1 MEIRK
6 KYHIIISS
14 LLIILLLFVFE
25 SIIAQSNDYPSDYFR
40 PPLETPLYLS
50 GTFGELRSNHFHS
63 GIDIKTGGTEGKNI
77 YAIADGYVSRIKI
90 STGGYGKALY
100 VTHPNGY
107 VSVYGHLQKYN
118 KQIQEFVTS
127 YQYKKESFTVEI
139 FPEKDLLKV
148 NKGNVIAISG
158 NTGSSA
164 GPHLHFEIRED
175 ATQYPVNP
183 LLFKSLKIKDY
194 YRPKILEIALYPVDE
209 HATINGEND
218 AVFYVVA
225 GWGDEHYLIDKPKI
239 TVSGR
244 ISFGIRTYDLM
255 NDIPNKNGVYKIEIV
270 LDTTQIFG
278 LKMNEFSFSTTRYIN
293 SLIDY
298 GYYKKMK
305 RRMVRTEIDTN
316 NRLNTYRNVVSNGIV
331 VFDDSLNHTVKYIVG
346 DAYGNTAKLQ
356 FKVNSVV
363 IDSVQQK
370 IAKKEPKG
378 IYFDFRKQHEI
389 AKENITLSFPSNA
402 FYKSF
407 YFELGVDSSG
417 SDSCPSGR
425 RVSPVYKVHNRFTAV
440 QKAFSIKIKPDPIPE
455 GLKDKMYI
463 AYSNGNDN
471 GNSSYIGSHW
481 DKAYLMTK
489 SRILG
494 DYFIKVDS
502 VAPEIIP
509 ANIGKGKDISGQNTI
524 KMKIKDGE
532 TGISYYRGT
541 LNDQWILMEYDAK
554 KQLLTYHYD
563 HRLQKGENNFKLIIK
578 DILGNVSEFKAKL
591 IFQ

>member
-1 MEIRK
+1 MK
-6 KYHIIISS
+6 KHFILFLLFLLGFV
-14 LLIILLLFVFE
+14 LLINDIA
-25 SIIAQSNDYPSDYFR
+25 AQSKDYPSDYFR
-40 PPLETPLYLS
+40 PPLDTPLYLS

-63 GIDIKTGGTEGKNI
+63 GIDIKTGGAEGKNI

-90 STGGYGKALY
+90 STGGYGKAIY
-100 VTHPNGY
+100 ITHPNGY

-118 KQIQEFVTS
+118 NEIQEFVTS

-139 FPEKDLLKV
+139 FPEKNRIKV
-148 NKGNVIAISG
+148 NKGDVIAISG

-164 GPHLHFEIRED
+164 GPHLHFEIREE

-183 LLFKSLKIKDY
+183 LLFKSIKIKDY
-194 YRPKILEIALYPVDE
+194 YRPKILEVALYPVDE

-218 AVFYVVA
+218 TVFYIVA
-225 GWGDEHYLIDKPKI
+225 GWGDEHYLKNKPKI

-255 NDIPNKNGVYKIEIV
+255 NDIPNKNGVYKIEIL
-270 LDTTQIFG
+270 LDTTQLFG
-278 LKMNEFSFSTTRYIN
+278 LKMDEFSFSTTRYIN

-298 GYYKKMK
+298 SYFKKKK
-305 RRMVRTEIDTN
+305 RRVVRTEIDTN
-316 NRLNTYRNVVSNGIV
+316 NRLNTYQNVVSNGIV
-331 VFDDSLNHTVKYIVG
+331 SFDDSLNHTVKYIVG
-346 DAYGNTAKLQ
+346 DAYENTAKLQ
-356 FKVNSVV
+356 FEIKSD
-363 IDSVQQK
+363 ISDSVPKKSTGKEQK
-370 IAKKEPKG
+370 G
-378 IYFDFRKQHEI
+378 VYFDFRKQHEVTNGNI
-389 AKENITLSFPSNA
+389 ALLFPANA

-407 YFELGVDSSG
+407 YFELKADSSRG
-417 SDSCPSGR
+417 DSFPSGR
-425 RVSPVYKVHNRFTAV
+425 RVSPVYQVHNRFTAV
-440 QKAFSIKIKPDPIPE
+440 QKAFSIKIKPDHIPE

-509 ANIGKGKDISGQNTI
+509 VNIGEGKDISGQNTI
-524 KMKIKDGE
+524 KVKIKDGE
-532 TGISYYRGT
+532 TGISYFRGT
-541 LNDQWILMEYDAK
+541 LYDQWILMEYDAK

-563 HRLQKGENNFKLIIK
+563 HWLQKGENSFKLIIK
-578 DILGNVSEFKAKL
+578 DMLGNVSEYEAKL
-591 IFQ
+591 IYQ

>member
-1 MEIRK
+1 MK
-6 KYHIIISS
+6 KHFILFLLFLLGFV
-14 LLIILLLFVFE
+14 LLINDIA
-25 SIIAQSNDYPSDYFR
+25 AQSKDYPSDYFR

-90 STGGYGKALY
+90 STGGYGKAIY
-100 VTHPNGY
+100 ITHPNGY

-139 FPEKDLLKV
+139 FPEKDRLKI
-148 NKGNVIAISG
+148 NKGDVIAISG

-164 GPHLHFEIRED
+164 GPHLHFEIREE
-175 ATQYPVNP
+175 ATQHPVNP
-183 LLFKSLKIKDY
+183 LLFESLKIKDY

-218 AVFYVVA
+218 TVFYIVA
-225 GWGDEHYLIDKPKI
+225 GWGDEHYLRDNPDV

-255 NDIPNKNGVYKIEIV
+255 NDIPNKNGVYKIETV

-278 LKMNEFSFSTTRYIN
+278 LKMDEFSFSTTRYIN

-298 GYYKKMK
+298 GYYKKKK

-316 NRLNTYRNVVSNGIV
+316 NRLNTYGNVVSNGII
-331 VFDDSLNHTVKYIVG
+331 VFDDSLNHTVKYIVS

-356 FKVNSVV
+356 FEINSVV
-363 IDSVQQK
+363 NDSVQQK

-417 SDSCPSGR
+417 GYSCSSGR
-425 RVSPVYKVHNRFTAV
+425 RVSPVYNVHNKFTAV
-440 QKAFSIKIKPDPIPE
+440 QKPFSIKIKPDHHP
-455 GLKDKMYI
+455 
-463 AYSNGNDN
+463 
-471 GNSSYIGSHW
+471 GNS
-481 DKAYLMTK
+481 
-489 SRILG
+489 
-494 DYFIKVDS
+494 
-502 VAPEIIP
+502 
-509 ANIGKGKDISGQNTI
+509 
-524 KMKIKDGE
+524 
-532 TGISYYRGT
+532 
-541 LNDQWILMEYDAK
+541 
-554 KQLLTYHYD
+554 
-563 HRLQKGENNFKLIIK
+563 
-578 DILGNVSEFKAKL
+578 
-591 IFQ
+591 